1 MMNSTTSDI
10 KTMIGQMIMV
20 GLRGTSPDDAKY
32 FFRSL
37 NGLTIG
43 GVILYNQNVT
53 TSPPSSHNILS
64 PEQVKDFN
72 EALQS
77 FSPTPLLIGIDQ
89 EGGQVNRLKEKYG
102 FPQSNSWAK
111 LGLLNDIEETQSHSN
126 NMASTLSDHGF
137 NLNFAPVLDLSVNPD
152 SFIAKKG
159 RCFSNNPVSVSTHAE
174 LFILSHL
181 AQNVVPV
188 CKHFPG
194 QGSAGGDTHEGI
206 VDVTKTWSETELK
219 PYQTLIDQDYIP
231 AIMTS
236 HLFHKGL
243 DPELPATLSSKIL
256 TDLLRNKMGFDGV
269 IISDD
274 PQMGAIA
281 NHYDLKTVLQLMIY
295 ASVDIFCF
303 GNNLIYDPTI
313 VQKIHST
320 IVELLDE
327 GSITIA
333 QVEKSYKRIMYLKTR
348 IGLL

>member
-111 LGLLNDIEETQSHSN
+111 LGLLNDIVETQSCATRT
-126 NMASTLSDHGF
+126 ASTLSKNGF
-137 NLNFAPVLDLSVNPD
+137 NLNFAPILDLSLNPD
-152 SFIAKKG
+152 SFIAKKE

>member
-1 MMNSTTSDI
+1 MNSSLNHI
-10 KTMIGQMIMV
+10 ETMIGQMILV
-20 GLRGTSPDDAKY
+20 GLRGDSPEDAKI
-32 FFRSL
+32 FFESL
-37 NGLTIG
+37 KGLPIG
-43 GVILYNQNVT
+43 GVILYDQNVT
-53 TSPPSSHNILS
+53 MSPPSSHNIHS
-64 PEQVKDFN
+64 PEQVIAFN
-72 EALQS
+72 KALQS
-77 FSPTPLLIGIDQ
+77 LSSVPLLIGVDQ
-89 EGGQVNRLKEKYG
+89 EGGQVNRLKESYG
-102 FPQSNSWAK
+102 FPPSKSWAE
-111 LGLLNDIEETQSHSN
+111 LGQINDIEETQSHSN
-126 NMASTLSDHGF
+126 NMASTFSDHGF

-152 SFIAKKG
+152 SFIAKKE

-206 VDVTKTWSETELK
+206 VDVTKTWSEIELK
-219 PYQTLIDQDYIP
+219 PYQTLMDQDYIP

-256 TDLLRNKMGFDGV
+256 TDLLRNKMGFEGV

-274 PQMGAIA
+274 PQMGALA
-281 NHYDLKTVLQLMIY
+281 NHYDLKTIIRLMIH

-303 GNNLIYDPTI
+303 GNNLFYDPII
-313 VQKIHST
+313 VHKVHST

-327 GSITIA
+327 GLITIT
-333 QVEKSYKRIMYLKTR
+333 QIEQSFNRTMQLKKS
-348 IGLL
+348 IGLI